1 MFIPIYIFIYIFL
14 NLKYDFRLRNGF
26 CVCVIFGLND
36 LDFLDDWR
44 GSGGGRGGEVEG
56 LTMVVLVLVL
66 VKTCS
71 QKFSEFLGT
80 TITLRRKG
88 WVDDFRSKAYSSDIR
103 PRGCSI

>member
-1 MFIPIYIFIYIFL
+1 MEEA
-14 NLKYDFRLRNGF
+14 
-26 CVCVIFGLND
+26 
-36 LDFLDDWR
+36 
-44 GSGGGRGGEVEG
+44 GGGGGEG

-88 WVDDFRSKAYSSDIR
+88 WVDDFRSEAYSLDIR
-103 PRGCSI
+103 PRGCSILLCIGCAYSQ